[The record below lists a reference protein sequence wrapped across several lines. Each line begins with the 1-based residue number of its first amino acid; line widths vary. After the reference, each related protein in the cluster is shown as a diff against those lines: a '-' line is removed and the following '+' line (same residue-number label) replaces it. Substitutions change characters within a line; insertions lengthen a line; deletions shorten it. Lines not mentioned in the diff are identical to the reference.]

1 MGAAHSTQFSPHFE
15 VMKQWSWSRVN
26 YMIQNF
32 VEQEYD
38 FGIDVNQVATLT
50 ELSQTESHGIIKS
63 LSRNDS
69 GIVNAISLL
78 CIIILISDCLNRLET
93 ARLNAI
99 FDLVDFNQAGKISL
113 DELNILL
120 ISLSNAITVM
130 IERKDAPSEEII
142 TTLTLNMYDQLK
154 KAPNSTISKQEFTQW
169 MLSTLGGLENCEFE
183 TFYDTLCL
191 GGPIVEEEEPDD
203 GIPKLMTEVVVT
215 TGKQINRRP
224 VKKEV
229 FSPYTG
235 KYSSPTN
242 SPSNKFG
249 NAESGIS
256 QLTESSNGT
265 TTNNIIDSLRL

>member
-1 MGAAHSTQFSPHFE
+1 LEVLTKLCKYEYCFLFLSPSTKRNPFP
-15 VMKQWSWSRVN
+15 
-26 YMIQNF
+26 
-32 VEQEYD
+32 D
-38 FGIDVNQVATLT
+38 FL
-50 ELSQTESHGIIKS
+50 
-63 LSRNDS
+63 
-69 GIVNAISLL
+69 
-78 CIIILISDCLNRLET
+78 
-93 ARLNAI
+93 
-99 FDLVDFNQAGKISL
+99 
-113 DELNILL
+113 ILL
-120 ISLSNAITVM
+120 F
-130 IERKDAPSEEII
+130 K
-142 TTLTLNMYDQLK
+142 
-154 KAPNSTISKQEFTQW
+154 
-169 MLSTLGGLENCEFE
+169 GLENCEFE